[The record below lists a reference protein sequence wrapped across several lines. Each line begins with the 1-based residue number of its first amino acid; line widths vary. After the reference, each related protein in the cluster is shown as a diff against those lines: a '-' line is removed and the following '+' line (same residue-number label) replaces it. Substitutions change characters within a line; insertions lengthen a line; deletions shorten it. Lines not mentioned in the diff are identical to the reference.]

1 MAVKTAKSN
10 KTEAVMR
17 LLTGKKTV
25 ANPVLNNNPKE
36 NEIEQ
41 EKEIPVQSSVPEST
55 PAVQETV
62 PAEVKTEPVQ
72 EEIPAVQQI
81 PSLNGTVMD
90 ITGELV
96 TELLP
101 NVLERFNC
109 CQCVMCYA
117 EAMSTALERVP
128 PLKIKINGKE
138 DVERAEKMK
147 QQGQGDVMSTLIRLA
162 IERRRLPKHEE

>member
-25 ANPVLNNNPKE
+25 ANPVLNNNPIE
-36 NEIEQ
+36 NEFEQ
-41 EKEIPVQSSVPEST
+41 EKDFSVKSSVSESISD
-55 PAVQETV
+55 AQENAS
-62 PAEVKTEPVQ
+62 AEVKTELMHDDK
-72 EEIPAVQQI
+72 PAVQQI
-81 PSLNGTVMD
+81 PSLNSTVMD

-147 QQGQGDVMSTLIRLA
+147 QQGQGEVMSILIRLA
-162 IERRRLPKHEE
+162 IERRKLPKHEE